1 MQMKEKVNLPACECH
16 EVHSLAI
23 ERSALGMPKDGE
35 IASLSEFFK
44 ILGDPTRLK
53 ILFAIHP
60 SPLCVCDIAEMLGM
74 TKSAVSHQLKILR
87 QSSLVSYKKAGKN
100 VFYSPA
106 DDHVRIIAEMAL
118 EHINE

>member
-1 MQMKEKVNLPACECH
+1 MQKKEKITLPKCEHH
-16 EVHSLAI
+16 ELHAAAIGRNSL
-23 ERSALGMPKDGE
+23 SMPKERE

-53 ILFAIHP
+53 ILFAIHS

-87 QSSLVSYKKAGKN
+87 QSSLVSYRKAGKN